1 MRLEGKVGLVTGASS
16 GIGAA
21 TARFFAN
28 EGMAGVIVADINDE
42 LGVQVVGE
50 INEGGGNAMYV
61 HLDVSD
67 EDQWQVAVK
76 AAVAKYGGL
85 DVTMNNAGMSVPASR
100 KKVEDTTL
108 EIWNAMHAVN
118 ATGVFLGMKHSIPEM
133 RKRGGGSIINTSSI
147 FGIVG
152 SGGGT
157 AYHSA
162 KGAVRTLTK
171 AAAIQYAPEKIRV
184 NSIHPGFADT
194 GMTKDLH
201 AQPGERERR
210 IALIPLGRMGLPED
224 MAWGAVYLASDES
237 SFVTGIE
244 LVIDGG
250 TIAQ

>member
-1 MRLEGKVGLVTGASS
+1 MRLEGKVGLITGAAS

-42 LGVQVVGE
+42 LGEKIVSE
-50 INEGGGNAMYV
+50 INAGGGKAIYI

-67 EDQWQVAVK
+67 PDQWQAAVK
-76 AAVAKYGGL
+76 ESVSKFGGL

-118 ATGVFLGMKHSIPEM
+118 ATGVFLGMKYSIPEM

-152 SGGGT
+152 SGSGT

-194 GMTKDLH
+194 GMTQELH
-201 AQPGERERR
+201 AMPGERERR
-210 IALIPLGRMGLPED
+210 IGLIPLGRMGVPED

-237 SFVTGIE
+237 SFVTGLE

-250 TIAQ
+250 TIIQ

>member
-1 MRLEGKVGLVTGASS
+1 MRLEGKIGLVTGASS

-28 EGMAGVIVADINDE
+28 EGMAGVVVADINDE
-42 LGVQVVGE
+42 LGEKVVAE
-50 INEGGGNAMYV
+50 INAGGGNAMYV

-67 EDQWQVAVK
+67 EDQWIAAVA
-76 AAVAKYGGL
+76 ACVAKYGGV
-85 DVTMNNAGMSVPASR
+85 DVTMNNAGMSGPASR

-118 ATGVFLGMKHSIPEM
+118 NTGVFLGMKHSIPEM

-147 FGIVG
+147 YGIMG
-152 SGGGT
+152 SASGT

-162 KGAVRTLTK
+162 KGAVRMLTK

-194 GMTKDLH
+194 GMTEELH

-210 IALIPLGRMGLPED
+210 IGLIPLGRMGMPED

-237 SFVTGIE
+237 NFVTALE

>member
-28 EGMAGVIVADINDE
+28 EGMAGVIIADINDE
-42 LGVQVVGE
+42 LGEQVVSE
-50 INEGGGNAMYV
+50 INEGGGNSMYV

-67 EDQWQVAVK
+67 ADQWQEAVN
-76 AAVAKYGGL
+76 ASVEKYGGL

-108 EIWNAMHAVN
+108 EVWNAMHAVN
-118 ATGVFLGMKHSIPEM
+118 LTGVFLGMKYSIPEM

-147 FGIVG
+147 FGIMG
-152 SGGGT
+152 SASGT

-162 KGAVRTLTK
+162 KGGVRTLTK
-171 AAAIQYAPEKIRV
+171 SAAIQYAPENIRV

-194 GMTKDLH
+194 GMTQELH

-210 IALIPLGRMGLPED
+210 IGLIPLGRMGLPED

-237 SFVTGIE
+237 SFVTGLE